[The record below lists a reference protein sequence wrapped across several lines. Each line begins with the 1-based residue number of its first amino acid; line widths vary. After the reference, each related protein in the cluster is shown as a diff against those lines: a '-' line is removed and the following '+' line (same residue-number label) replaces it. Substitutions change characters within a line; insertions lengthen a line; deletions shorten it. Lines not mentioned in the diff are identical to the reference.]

1 MIGQTISHY
10 RIIEKLGGGGMGVVY
25 KAEDIKLHR
34 FVALK
39 FLPDEIA
46 KDAQA
51 LARFQREAQA
61 ASALNHSNI
70 CTIYEIDDQHGEAFI
85 AMEFLDGATLKHRIA
100 GRPLETELILSLA
113 IEIADALDAAHAEGI
128 VHRDIKP
135 ANVFVTKRG
144 HAKLLD
150 FGLAKVTPV
159 VNRVVEAVGAT
170 AQETIPS
177 EDHLTSPGTTLGT
190 IAYMSPEQ
198 ARAKEL
204 DARSDLFSFG
214 AVLYEM
220 ATGQLPFRG
229 ESSAVVFREILDRT
243 PVAAVR
249 LNPDVP
255 AELERIINKALEK
268 DKNLR
273 YQHASEMRA
282 DLQRLKRDAD
292 SRRQLP
298 AVGAEAASPA
308 PAVAPPPDVTSSSA
322 VLAIAKQHK
331 WGVGGGL
338 VVALI
343 VFGAAGIG
351 VYSMFHRPAPMPF
364 QSYTITQVTN
374 SGKAALTAIS
384 PDGKYVLSAIADNGL
399 QSLWLRNVPT
409 GSDTQIIPPSSSDY
423 RSLVFSP
430 DGNYIY
436 FRKAQNALAAGP
448 LATRTNTHFNLYRA
462 PVLGGTPLTVVS
474 DIDTDITFS
483 PDGRRIAYARANDPE
498 IGKYRLLTSGLD
510 GSDEKPL
517 QVGPGLE
524 TPLYLAWS
532 PNGNEI
538 VYDLPRPQNAFGGID
553 IFDLGT
559 GKARSSTTFRDKRVF
574 ELKWSPDGRGIF
586 ALYGLKGPHFDR
598 AQIAFLPNAAAELQP
613 ITRDTNSYAT
623 LTVSADGRT
632 LATVQKKTTRNVY
645 LLPGTGSQSAQ
656 VSPLPSQVQEIQRL
670 NWTADGNLLAN
681 DGARLWRMG
690 LDGKNPIQLLADSTA
705 YMLTPSACG
714 AGYVVFPWVFHG
726 GTNSAN
732 IWRVNA
738 DGSSPL
744 KLTNGEFDH
753 NSVCSPDQKWV
764 YYTDQA
770 ADRGRIMRVALD
782 GSGKPE
788 AVPGSADFHGLIA
801 GVDMSISADGKT
813 LAYAVEVV
821 NAETQQRTA
830 KVALLNLDAPTPPRL
845 LDANPHYTGGVQFT
859 PDGKSVAY
867 AIRENGIENIWV
879 QPLDGSAG
887 HQMTNFNSEQIGSLH
902 WSPDRKSLG
911 ILRGHSES
919 DVVLLQESKP

>member
-1 MIGQTISHY
+1 MATPSQPVGQTVSHY
-10 RIIEKLGGGGMGVVY
+10 RILRKIGGGGMGVVY
-25 KAEDIKLHR
+25 EAEDLKLGRH
-34 FVALK
+34 VALK
-39 FLPDEIA
+39 FLPDELA
-46 KDAQA
+46 HDAQA
-51 LARFQREAQA
+51 LSRFTREAKA
-61 ASALNHSNI
+61 ASSLNHPNI
-70 CTIYEIDDQHGEAFI
+70 CTIYEIDESDGRTFI
-85 AMEFLDGATLKHRIA
+85 AMELLEGQTLRHQINGK
-100 GRPLETELILSLA
+100 PLEIDTVLDLGIQ
-113 IEIADALDAAHAEGI
+113 IADALDAAHSKGI
-128 VHRDIKP
+128 VHRDVKP
-135 ANVFVTKRG
+135 ANIFVTARG
-144 HAKLLD
+144 QAKILD
-150 FGLAKVTPV
+150 FGLAKVKS
-159 VNRVVEAVGAT
+159 
-170 AQETIPS
+170 IPS
-177 EDHLTSPGTTLGT
+177 SMGTIEEATQSTADEEQLTSPGSTLGT
-190 IAYMSPEQ
+190 VAYMSPEQ
-198 ARAKEL
+198 VRAKEL

-214 AVLYEM
+214 SVLYEM
-220 ATGQLPFRG
+220 ATGALPFRG
-229 ESSAVVFREILDRT
+229 ESAGIIFEAILNRV
-243 PVAAVR
+243 PVPPVR
-249 LNPDVP
+249 LNPDAP
-255 AELERIINKALEK
+255 AELERIIGKCLER
-268 DKNLR
+268 DRNLR
-273 YQHASEMRA
+273 YQHGCDIRA
-282 DLQRLKRDAD
+282 DLQRLKRDAE
-292 SRRQLP
+292 
-298 AVGAEAASPA
+298 AVSAEAATPVQ
-308 PAVAPPPDVTSSSA
+308 AVAPPADVTSSSD
-322 VLAIAKQHK
+322 VLAAAKQHK
-331 WGVGGGL
+331 WGVVGGL
-338 VVALI
+338 VAALI
-343 VFGAAGIG
+343 VFGTAGIG

-374 SGKAALTAIS
+374 SGEAALTAIS
-384 PDGKYVLSAIADNGL
+384 PDGKYVLSAMANNGL

-409 GSDTQIIPPSSSDY
+409 GSDTQVIPPSSSEY
-423 RSLVFSP
+423 RSLAFSP

-436 FRKAQNALAAGP
+436 FRKAQNALAAGL
-448 LATRTNTHFNLYRA
+448 LATRINTHFNLYRA
-462 PVLGGTPLTVVS
+462 PVLGRTPLTVVR

-498 IGKYRLLTSGLD
+498 IGKYRLLTAGLD
-510 GSDEKPL
+510 GGDEKLL

-553 IFDLGT
+553 IFDLGA
-559 GKARSSTTFRDKRVF
+559 GKPYSTTFRDKRVY

-586 ALYGLKGPHFDR
+586 ALCGLKGPHFDR
-598 AQIAFLPNAAAELQP
+598 AQIAFLPNAATELQP

-645 LLPGTGSQSAQ
+645 LLPGAGSQSAQ
-656 VSPLPSQVQEIQRL
+656 VSPLPTRVQEIQRL
-670 NWTADGNLLAN
+670 NWTAEGTLLAN

-690 LDGKNPIQLLADSTA
+690 LDGENPTQLLADPTA
-705 YMLTPSACG
+705 FMLTPSACG
-714 AGYVVFPWVFHG
+714 AGYIVFPWAFHG

-764 YYTDQA
+764 YYTDQG
-770 ADRGRIMRVALD
+770 ADRGRIMRVPLN

-801 GVDMSISADGKT
+801 GVDMSISANGKT

-830 KVALLNLDAPTPPRL
+830 KVALLNLDAPTSPRL
-845 LDANPHYTGGVQFT
+845 LDANPHWTGGVQFA
-859 PDGKSVAY
+859 PDGNAVVY
-867 AIRENGIENIWV
+867 PIREKGVDNLWV
-879 QPLDGSAG
+879 QPLDGSPG
-887 HQMTNFNSEQIGSLH
+887 HQMTNFNSEQIGSFH